1 LRLKILLFTL
11 SGVIDDELSRAVFA
25 YIRGAGLAWPHR
37 SLEAVAEAM
46 GADTAERLGQRLKRL
61 ADESVYWPVDW
72 DNHDLLSAMEAVRR
86 GLTEAHPEL
95 SGEAV
100 DALVWDFGY
109 ANK

>member
-1 LRLKILLFTL
+1 M
-11 SGVIDDELSRAVFA
+11 IDDELSRAVVA

-37 SLEAVAEAM
+37 SLAAVAEAM
-46 GADTAERLGQRLKRL
+46 GADDAERWGQRLKGL

-72 DNHDLLSAMEAVRR
+72 DRHDLESAMEMVRR

-100 DALVWDFGY
+100 NALVWDFSY
-109 ANK
+109 AHR